1 MGGRQRRLIHV
12 APRPGV
18 FMADFA
24 TAQNETFA
32 RTPLYDLH
40 LLQGARMVPFAGYT
54 MPVQYKAGIIAE
66 HLHTREK
73 AGLFDVSHMGQAV
86 LSGPD
91 AARALE
97 ALVPSDVVSLAP
109 GRQRYTQ
116 LLDETG
122 GILDDLMV
130 TRLPGGEER
139 LGLVVN
145 AANKAADFAHL
156 RKKLPDLRLEVLHD
170 RALLA
175 LHGPKAAEVLTKL
188 LPGVAAMAFMTW
200 REFDWNGVPLFVS
213 RSGYTGEDG
222 FEVSVPADGARAFA
236 EKLLEDDRVTLIGLG
251 ARDSLRLEAGLCL
264 HGHDIDASTTPI
276 EAGLAW
282 SIQKR
287 RREEGG
293 FPAAERIQAEL
304 KNGPARKRVGLEL
317 AGKTPAREGA
327 EITAPDG
334 RKIGRVTS
342 GGFAPSLGR
351 PIAMAYVESA
361 FATPGTDLNIIVR
374 GTPLAARVS
383 QMPFVPHR
391 YFRG

>member
-1 MGGRQRRLIHV
+1 MLARQSPCGRV
-12 APRPGV
+12 APRPECRLSDLAV
-18 FMADFA
+18 AA
-24 TAQNETFA
+24 KETLA
-32 RTPLYDLH
+32 RTPLYELH
-40 LLQGARMVPFAGYT
+40 VERGARMVPFAGYS

-66 HLHTREK
+66 HLQTREK

-86 LSGPD
+86 LAGPG
-91 AARALE
+91 AARRLE
-97 ALVPSDVVSLAP
+97 TLVPADILALAA

-116 LLDETG
+116 FLDDNG

-130 TRLPGGEER
+130 TRLPGVEER

-145 AANKAADFAHL
+145 ASNKEADFAHL
-156 RKKLPDLRLEVLHD
+156 RNKLPELQLEVLAD

-175 LHGPKAAEVLTKL
+175 VQGPNAAEVLAKL
-188 LPGVAAMAFMTW
+188 LPGVETMAFMSW
-200 REFDWNGVPLFVS
+200 RKADWHGSRLFVS

-222 FEVSVPADGARAFA
+222 FEVSVPAAQARAFA
-236 EKLLEDDRVTLIGLG
+236 ERLLSDARAALVGLG

-264 HGHDIDASTTPI
+264 HGHDIDTSTTPI

-287 RREEGG
+287 RRQEGG
-293 FPAAERIQAEL
+293 FPGAERIEREL
-304 KNGPARKRVGLEL
+304 RAGPTRRRVGLEL
-317 AGKTPAREGA
+317 AGKAPARESA
-327 EITAPDG
+327 DVSAQDG

-351 PIAMAYVESA
+351 PIAMGYVESD
-361 FATPGTDLNIIVR
+361 FAAPGTELNILVR
-374 GTPLAARVS
+374 GAPLLARVTR
-383 QMPFVPHR
+383 MPFVPHR

>member
-1 MGGRQRRLIHV
+1 
-12 APRPGV
+12 
-18 FMADFA
+18 MADLA
-24 TAQNETFA
+24 TAPKETLA
-32 RTPLYDLH
+32 RTPLYELH
-40 LLQGARMVPFAGYT
+40 VAQGARMVTFAGYS
-54 MPVQYKAGIIAE
+54 MPIQYKSGIIAE

-86 LSGPD
+86 LSGVE

-97 ALVPSDVVSLAP
+97 TLVPADIAGLAP

-116 LLDETG
+116 FLDENG

-130 TRLPGGEER
+130 TRLPGREER
-139 LGLVVN
+139 IGLIVN
-145 AANKAADFAHL
+145 ASNKEADFVHL
-156 RKKLPDLRLEVLHD
+156 QRNLPDVKLEVLAG

-175 LHGPKAAEVLTKL
+175 LQGPKAAEVLAEV
-188 LPGVAAMAFMTW
+188 LPGVETMAFMLW
-200 REFDWNGVPLFVS
+200 REFDWDGIALFVS

-222 FEVSVPADGARAFA
+222 YEISLPGEHARVFA
-236 EKLLEDDRVTLIGLG
+236 ERLLSDERVAPIGLG

-264 HGHDIDASTTPI
+264 HGHDIDAGTSPL

-287 RREEGG
+287 RRQEGG
-293 FPAAERIQAEL
+293 FPGAGRVQREL
-304 KNGPARKRVGLEL
+304 VEGPARRRAGLEL
-317 AGKTPAREGA
+317 AGKAPAREGA
-327 EITAPDG
+327 DVTAPDG

-351 PIAMAYVESA
+351 PIAMAYVESD
-361 FATPGTDLNIIVR
+361 FAAPRTDLNIIVR
-374 GTPLAARVS
+374 GTPLTARVVP
-383 QMPFVPHR
+383 MPFVPHR

>member
-1 MGGRQRRLIHV
+1 M
-12 APRPGV
+12 
-18 FMADFA
+18 A
-24 TAQNETFA
+24 TAQNETLA

-40 LLQGARMVPFAGYT
+40 LLQGARMVPFASYA

-91 AARALE
+91 ASRKLE

-130 TRLPGGEER
+130 TRLPGVEER

-145 AANKAADFAHL
+145 AANKQADFAHL
-156 RKKLPDLRLEVLHD
+156 RKRLPDLRLEVLAD

-175 LHGPKAAEVLTKL
+175 LQGPKAAEVLATL
-188 LPGVAAMAFMTW
+188 LQGVEAMAFMTW
-200 REFDWNGVPLFVS
+200 RDFDRAGVPLFVS

-222 FEVSVPADGARAFA
+222 FEVSVPAEAARAFA
-236 EKLLEDDRVTLIGLG
+236 EKLLSNPDVALVGLG

-264 HGHDIDASTTPI
+264 HGHDIDTSTSPVEAS
-276 EAGLAW
+276 LAW

-287 RREEGG
+287 RRQEGG
-293 FPAAERIQAEL
+293 FPGAGRIQREL
-304 KNGPARKRVGLEL
+304 RDGSKRKRVGLEL
-317 AGKTPAREGA
+317 AGKAPAREGA
-327 EITAPDG
+327 EVTAPDG

-342 GGFAPSLGR
+342 GGFAPSVGR
-351 PIAMAYVESA
+351 PIAMAYIESE
-361 FATPGTDLNIIVR
+361 FAAPGTDLNIIVR